1 MNSIWGHDV
10 TNPVMTTCSTA
21 RPQLARTQQLPQRRG
36 RTRSS
41 LLAFLAV
48 ALPLASDARPQR
60 VVQVGPIRSGSTLVF
75 RNAFRWAVII

>member
-1 MNSIWGHDV
+1 M
-10 TNPVMTTCSTA
+10 
-21 RPQLARTQQLPQRRG
+21 ARTQQLPQRRG

>member
-1 MNSIWGHDV
+1 MNSIWGNDV

-75 RNAFRWAVII
+75 RNALRWAVII